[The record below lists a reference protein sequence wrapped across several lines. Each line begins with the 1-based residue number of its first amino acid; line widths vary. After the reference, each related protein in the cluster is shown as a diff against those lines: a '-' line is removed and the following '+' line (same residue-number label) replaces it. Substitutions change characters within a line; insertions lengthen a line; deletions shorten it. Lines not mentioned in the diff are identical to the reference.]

1 MSLLDPPSPSSASDL
16 SSKHRD
22 SSAHTLAPDSD
33 DPSFDSDHILTS
45 TPLKQANG
53 RGGRGRGRDDE
64 EGLHASD
71 TESLGDLDERDIER
85 GAQKGL
91 TDGSHSPLTRRS
103 LRELSSS
110 TRTPL
115 APSFGAQNGRVQANG
130 IARLDELYAPS
141 PSTGSS
147 TLVDREEDFRRWK
160 EGREEEVTMQGPRL
174 AANGRYEGEADGSE
188 DDHETVQPPGSEDG
202 SSSSP
207 RPRRSRVGDLASY
220 IDARL
225 SASASPQTTPRKR
238 PRRQRREPT
247 TPAAP
252 GAFPSSARKSGS
264 SFRPS
269 ASHPSYATP
278 SLRASTNAPSAE
290 TPTSTGSSQIHD
302 AFKRLI
308 TGPDGALAHSAERR
322 AVLEANVTGP
332 SPARNEPPTP
342 HPAGY
347 YAFVPSSSLPLEK
360 KPSRWERQ
368 LRHDVEDD
376 RLDTPSRAARPADL
390 GGVLK
395 HLGQVQRQDGFFAD
409 DWPRER
415 MPDVRYGDDRSY
427 ADEDV
432 RQEEPHVGRSAMDFA
447 MARSFTRDEEGANFE
462 QVETPLAAPPRSD
475 FRASTNV
482 RFADPIHRV
491 SPISPSTS
499 SSSRSRSSSSP
510 RTSPRTAYAAPTLS
524 RRQSTTPP
532 SSPPPQLLFAKQAP
546 DSPLLPPLPPPLP
559 PASPEPPP
567 LQRSL
572 RGSAYRIRRSL
583 SFDEPP
589 LAPAFPDDPLFSP
602 PRPGQRQDWQRP
614 ASSTPPRG
622 KTASPPRPMGTP
634 PDRPDLSLSLRRR
647 NRRDEHTAEDLSLG
661 DGRADL
667 SADATVQNL
676 VSQLAAAVQALT
688 TSQSASAAPSSGLD
702 ERGLP
707 LPRQP
712 ADGAPELR
720 TELERRKK
728 ESAARR
734 MELEE
739 QLRNI
744 ERQGGADEDHRAS
757 MLRELA
763 ETYEIEHELGY
774 KVDELKRTIEGMGQI
789 VGDQVA
795 QAVDRSLL
803 QDSRRRT
810 QWLALA
816 FCVQFALFIII
827 LRLTNART
835 ASLLQN
841 VYYDPFYP
849 TLYHVP
855 SDTLAYSLSEPYLS
869 VDTLAA
875 FSPYP
880 RPPSFSPFASVS
892 TGLQRVSNL
901 LQATLP
907 HWPTSQEM
915 YSSWSEGILTHFH
928 GSYCAV

>member
-16 SSKHRD
+16 WSKHRD
-22 SSAHTLAPDSD
+22 SSAHTLALDSD

-53 RGGRGRGRDDE
+53 RGGRERGRDDE
-64 EGLHASD
+64 DGLHASD
-71 TESLGDLDERDIER
+71 TESLGDLNERDIER

-91 TDGSHSPLTRRS
+91 TNGSHSPLTRRS

-110 TRTPL
+110 TRSPL

-130 IARLDELYAPS
+130 IARLEELYAPS

-160 EGREEEVTMQGPRL
+160 EGREEEVTMQGARP
-174 AANGRYEGEADGSE
+174 AVNGRYEGEADGSE
-188 DDHETVQPPGSEDG
+188 DDHETVLPPGSEDG

-220 IDARL
+220 INARL
-225 SASASPQTTPRKR
+225 SASASAQTTPRKT
-238 PRRQRREPT
+238 PRRQRRDPT

-278 SLRASTNAPSAE
+278 SLRTSTTAPSAE
-290 TPTSTGSSQIHD
+290 TSSSTGSSQIHD

-395 HLGQVQRQDGFFAD
+395 HLGQVQREDGFFAD
-409 DWPRER
+409 DRPRER
-415 MPDVRYGDDRSY
+415 IPDVRYGDDRSY

-432 RQEEPHVGRSAMDFA
+432 RQEEMHAGRSAIDFA
-447 MARSFTRDEEGANFE
+447 MARSFARDEEGADFE
-462 QVETPLAAPPRSD
+462 QLEPPTAAPPRSD

-510 RTSPRTAYAAPTLS
+510 RTSPRAAYAAPTLS

-532 SSPPPQLLFAKQAP
+532 SSPPPQLPFAKQAP

-572 RGSAYRIRRSL
+572 RGSSYRIRRSL

-647 NRRDEHTAEDLSLG
+647 NRRDELVTEDLSLG
-661 DGRADL
+661 DGKADL

-688 TSQSASAAPSSGLD
+688 TSQSPSAIPAPGLD
-702 ERGLP
+702 EQGLP
-707 LPRQP
+707 LPPRQP
-712 ADGAPELR
+712 PDGAPELK

-734 MELEE
+734 IELEE
-739 QLRNI
+739 QLRDI
-744 ERQGGADEDHRAS
+744 ERRGGADEDHRAS

-774 KVDELKRTIEGMGQI
+774 KVDELKRTIEGMGQL

-810 QWLALA
+810 RWLALA
-816 FCVQFALFIII
+816 FCVQFALFVII

-855 SDTLAYSLSEPYLS
+855 SDTLAYSLSEPYLF

-892 TGLQRVSNL
+892 TSLQRVADVLS
-901 LQATLP
+901 TVLP
-907 HWPTSQEM
+907 HWPASHET
-915 YSSWSEGILTHFH
+915 YTSWSEGILVP
-928 GSYCAV
+928 S

>member
-22 SSAHTLAPDSD
+22 SSAHTLALDSD

-45 TPLKQANG
+45 TPLKQAGG
-53 RGGRGRGRDDE
+53 RGGRERGREDE
-64 EGLHASD
+64 DGLHASD
-71 TESLGDLDERDIER
+71 TESLGDLDERDIEL

-91 TDGSHSPLTRRS
+91 TNGSHSPLTRRS
-103 LRELSSS
+103 LRELFSS

-160 EGREEEVTMQGPRL
+160 EGREEEVTMKGARS
-174 AANGRYEGEADGSE
+174 AATGRYEGEADGSE
-188 DDHETVQPPGSEDG
+188 DDHETVLPPGSEDG

-225 SASASPQTTPRKR
+225 SASASAQTTPRKTS
-238 PRRQRREPT
+238 RRQRRDPT

-252 GAFPSSARKSGS
+252 GAFPSSVRKSGS

-278 SLRASTNAPSAE
+278 SLRASTNVPLAE
-290 TPTSTGSSQIHD
+290 TPSSTGSSQIHD

-368 LRHDVEDD
+368 LLHDIGDD
-376 RLDTPSRAARPADL
+376 RLATPSPAARAADF

-395 HLGQVQRQDGFFAD
+395 HLGQVQREDGFFAD
-409 DWPRER
+409 DRPQN
-415 MPDVRYGDDRSY
+415 VRYEEHPSSEG
-427 ADEDV
+427 AQ
-432 RQEEPHVGRSAMDFA
+432 QEESHGGRSAIDFA
-447 MARSFTRDEEGANFE
+447 MARSFARDEEGADFD
-462 QVETPLAAPPRSD
+462 QMDPPTAAPPRSD

-510 RTSPRTAYAAPTLS
+510 RTSPRAAYAAPSLS

-532 SSPPPQLLFAKQAP
+532 PSPPPQLPFAKQAP

-572 RGSAYRIRRSL
+572 RSSSYRIKRSL
-583 SFDEPP
+583 SFHEPP
-589 LAPAFPDDPLFSP
+589 LAPAFPDDPLLSP

-622 KTASPPRPMGTP
+622 KMASPPRPMGTP

-647 NRRDEHTAEDLSLG
+647 NRRDEHAAADISLG
-661 DGRADL
+661 DNRADL

-688 TSQSASAAPSSGLD
+688 TSQSASAAPSLGLD
-702 ERGLP
+702 KRGLS

-712 ADGAPELR
+712 AEGAPELR
-720 TELERRKK
+720 TELERRRK

-734 MELEE
+734 IELEE
-739 QLRNI
+739 QLRDI
-744 ERQGGADEDHRAS
+744 ERRGGADEDHRAA

-763 ETYEIEHELGY
+763 ETYEIEHELVY
-774 KVDELKRTIEGMGQI
+774 KVEELKRTVEGMGQI

-816 FCVQFALFIII
+816 FCVQFALYVII
-827 LRLTNART
+827 LRFTNART

-855 SDTLAYSLSEPYLS
+855 SETLVYSLSEPYLS

-880 RPPSFSPFASVS
+880 RPPSISPITSVS
-892 TGLQRVSNL
+892 AGLQRVSKL
-901 LQATLP
+901 LQAVLP
-907 HWPTSQEM
+907 HWPASQET
-915 YSSWSEGILTHFH
+915 YSFWSEGILVP
-928 GSYCAV
+928 S

>member
-1 MSLLDPPSPSSASDL
+1 MSLLDRPSLSTASGI
-16 SSKHRD
+16 SSKQRD
-22 SSAHTLAPDSD
+22 SSAHTLAFDSD

-45 TPLKQANG
+45 TPLKQTTE
-53 RGGRGRGRDDE
+53 RGRREQERDDE
-64 EGLHASD
+64 VGLHASD
-71 TESLGDLDERDIER
+71 TESVGDLDEWDIER

-91 TDGSHSPLTRRS
+91 VNGSHLSFARRS
-103 LRELSSS
+103 LLEFSSS
-110 TRTPL
+110 TRTTL
-115 APSFGAQNGRVQANG
+115 APSFGSRDVRIQANG
-130 IARLDELYAPS
+130 ILRSDELYAPS

-160 EGREEEVTMQGPRL
+160 GGREEEVTMPGARS
-174 AANGRYEGEADGSE
+174 AANGRYEDEADGSE
-188 DDHETVQPPGSEDG
+188 DEHETVLPPGSEDD

-225 SASASPQTTPRKR
+225 SASVSAQPTPGKT
-238 PRRQRREPT
+238 PRRQRRDPT

-252 GAFPSSARKSGS
+252 GAFPSSPRKSAS
-264 SFRPS
+264 TFRPF
-269 ASHPSYATP
+269 ASHPSYGAP
-278 SLRASTNAPSAE
+278 SLRSSTNAPSTE
-290 TPTSTGSSQIHD
+290 TPSSTGSSQIHD

-308 TGPDGALAHSAERR
+308 TGPDGVLAHSAERR
-322 AVLEANVTGP
+322 AVLEANVTVP

-368 LRHDVEDD
+368 LRHDAEGDQ
-376 RLDTPSRAARPADL
+376 LDTPSRAARPADL

-395 HLGQVQRQDGFFAD
+395 HLGSVQQEGGFFEKER
-409 DWPRER
+409 PRDRVQE
-415 MPDVRYGDDRSY
+415 VRHTDDRSY
-427 ADEDV
+427 AEREV
-432 RQEEPHVGRSAMDFA
+432 QLQEANAGRSAIDFA
-447 MARSFTRDEEGANFE
+447 MARSFARDEEAAALE
-462 QVETPLAAPPRSD
+462 RTQLSVPAPPRND

-482 RFADPIHRV
+482 RFADPIHRL
-491 SPISPSTS
+491 SPMSPSTS
-499 SSSRSRSSSSP
+499 SSGRSRSSPSP
-510 RTSPRTAYAAPTLS
+510 RISPRTAHAAPPLL

-532 SSPPPQLLFAKQAP
+532 SSPPPQAPFVRQAP

-567 LQRSL
+567 VQRSL
-572 RGSAYRIRRSL
+572 RGSSYRMRRSV

-589 LAPAFPDDPLFSP
+589 LAPAFPDNPLFSP
-602 PRPGQRQDWQRP
+602 PRPGHRQDWQRP

-647 NRRDEHTAEDLSLG
+647 NRRDEHAAEDVSLG
-661 DGRADL
+661 ESRADL

-676 VSQLAAAVQALT
+676 VSQLAAAVHALT
-688 TSQSASAAPSSGLD
+688 TSQSASEAPASGLD

-707 LPRQP
+707 LPRGP
-712 ADGAPELR
+712 AEGERELR
-720 TELERRKK
+720 SELERRKK
-728 ESAARR
+728 EGAVRR
-734 MELEE
+734 IELEE
-739 QLRNI
+739 QLRDI
-744 ERQGGADEDHRAS
+744 ERRGEADEAHRIS

-810 QWLALA
+810 QWLAVA
-816 FCVQFALFIII
+816 FCVQFALFVLI
-827 LRLTNART
+827 LRFTNART

-880 RPPSFSPFASVS
+880 RPPSFSPVASVS
-892 TGLQRVSNL
+892 AGFQRAANV
-901 LQATLP
+901 LQAVLP
-907 HWPTSQEM
+907 SWPTSQKT
-915 YSSWSEGILTHFH
+915 YTSWSEGILVP
-928 GSYCAV
+928 S